1 MSYILTYK
9 KIEFYPLEPRVED
22 IDIEDIAHALSLL
35 CRANGHFKH
44 FYSVGQ
50 HSINCAMEAIAREY
64 SDRVVLGC
72 LIHDASEA
80 YLADITRPVK
90 KHLQKYLEIENK
102 LQGQIFEKWLPSL
115 TSDEIKLIFEIDD
128 AILYYE
134 FIDLFGEKIFDYV
147 FSTFPNPDKNVG
159 EWIQME
165 LLLNK
170 SSQAIYSSPQIR
182 ITAGDVIVADFCQ
195 IYHRD

>member
-9 KIEFYPLEPRVED
+9 KKEFYPLEPRVQD

-44 FYSVGQ
+44 FYSVGL
-50 HSINCAMEAIAREY
+50 HCINCAKEALARGY

-72 LIHDASEA
+72 LIHDGSEA

-90 KHLQKYLEIENK
+90 KHLHKYLEIEDV
-102 LQGQIFEKWLPSL
+102 LQGEIFEKWVPSL
-115 TSDEIKLIFEIDD
+115 TEDERKQIFEIDD

-134 FIDLFGEKIFDYV
+134 FVELFGEKIFDYV
-147 FSTFPNPDKNVG
+147 PQLNSNPRFEYIEFSLVEKEFLDLFT
-159 EWIQME
+159 E
-165 LLLNK
+165 L
-170 SSQAIYSSPQIR
+170 SAR
-182 ITAGDVIVADFCQ
+182 ITGKN
-195 IYHRD
+195 

>member
-9 KIEFYPLEPRVED
+9 KKEFYPLSPKPTD

-44 FYSVGQ
+44 FYSVGL
-50 HSINCAMEAIAREY
+50 HSLNCAYEAQARGY
-64 SDRVVLGC
+64 SENVILGC

-90 KHLQKYLEIENK
+90 KHLQKYLEIENV
-102 LQGQIFEKWLPSL
+102 LQTEIFNKWIPDL
-115 TSDEIKLIFEIDD
+115 SDEEKKLVFEIDD

-134 FIDLFGEKIFDYV
+134 FTTLFGEKIFDYV
-147 FSTFPNPDKNVG
+147 PMLLSSPRFEFIEFSKVENEFL
-159 EWIQME
+159 E
-165 LLLNK
+165 LFYKLNK
-170 SSQAIYSSPQIR
+170 E
-182 ITAGDVIVADFCQ
+182 DKEVD
-195 IYHRD
+195 